1 MKPIRRPRHTSDR
14 SDRGSALVESAF
26 VFPVVIIL
34 LFGII
39 EVGYLFRSA
48 SLITGAS
55 RAGARLA
62 SAQYGAAYGSA
73 SQERTV
79 ADATAA
85 AVASELLSK
94 GVTDTPKTLWIY
106 RADANG
112 NTASGNMN
120 SCNSNCFRYAWN
132 SATKSWTFDSSSP
145 GWPSP
150 DACGQVLDYIGV
162 YIVMQHDPLVAPASL
177 SVRTLDRKTVMRL
190 EPRDGCKTLEGPQ

>member
-1 MKPIRRPRHTSDR
+1 M
-14 SDRGSALVESAF
+14 
-26 VFPVVIIL
+26 FPVVIVL

-55 RAGARLA
+55 RAGARFA
-62 SAQYGAAYGSA
+62 SAQYGAAYGSS

-79 ADATAA
+79 ADASAA

-94 GVTDTPKTLWIY
+94 GVTDTPRALWIY
-106 RADANG
+106 RSDVNG
-112 NTASGNMN
+112 NTDAGNMN

-132 SATKSWTFDSSSP
+132 SATRSWTFDSSSP
-145 GWPSP
+145 GWASP

-162 YIVMQHDPLVAPASL
+162 FVEMQHEALVAPASL